1 MVGQHRAFMIQRA
14 MPHRQGSFHGI
25 DHLHAAGMADEAVDL
40 LDPVSMGSQ
49 HPVHGRTQMLAR
61 ERRDSTGED
70 DPQPVRFNAPTH
82 NIQRIGPGVFCGRLY
97 MGETALPAPQD
108 AGRSAITEQ
117 GCGYDVGLGQ
127 VLHPER
133 QRTDLHRDQQHHRAR
148 TGLSKTAGYGQAGG
162 TPGAA
167 QAEDWNARC
176 IPPEPEARHGAGLQA
191 GCGDSR
197 RRDGDDD
204 IDVRSGQPGTV
215 KRILRRSA
223 EQIDRTAQIGLGPF
237 RPGTGLRIPL
247 DRHDRLAM
255 TDTGR
260 FKHLGHSVELR
271 EPFLKEMSSHLGDG
285 GLGQIMG
292 GVSGPDGQQGDGRG
306 HQWLPP
312 LIDLD
317 LEIIPCGYVPKH
329 DACGVGSN
337 RPAGR
342 DFITREAS
350 GLFMRIHPP
359 RRVTRDT
366 SMTSNAAPDRGSAI
380 TLWVGFIIMCV
391 GMFMAI
397 LDIQVVATSLPTI
410 QTAIGVAPDQMSWVQ
425 TAYLIAEV
433 IAIPLTGF
441 LTRALTMRWLFVI
454 AISVFSLASLGC
466 ALSNDFETLIFWR
479 VIQGFSGGTLI
490 PGVFSAVFLL
500 FPQNRQGIATTV
512 AGVLAVLAP
521 TVGPIVG
528 GWITQT
534 YSWHWLF
541 LINLAPGILCAVL
554 AVWLL
559 PREQADAGAVR
570 RLDFASLIL
579 MALALAT
586 LEIALK
592 EAPQRGWASPLVIG
606 LVALSLASGVAFVR
620 RSLTAL
626 HPVVEL
632 KTLSNRSFAI
642 GCVLSFVLGIGLF
655 GSVYL
660 MPVFLAFVRGHGP
673 LAIGMI
679 MLVTGLAQLA
689 TAPVAVVMERRMDA
703 RLMTAMGFALFALGL
718 GLSAF
723 QTTATDFDEMLWPQI
738 LRGVAI
744 MLCLLPPTRL
754 ALGGLPAA
762 QVPDASGLFNLMRN
776 LGGAI
781 GLALIDTVIY
791 GRAPILGREIVARL
805 QAGDVDTAQALGIP
819 ASVFASRIGQ
829 PIDAATAALL
839 EPLVE
844 KLALVQAIN
853 EAWAMISV
861 LTLLALCSVPFA
873 RTRAA
878 ASQT

>member
-1 MVGQHRAFMIQRA
+1 
-14 MPHRQGSFHGI
+14 
-25 DHLHAAGMADEAVDL
+25 
-40 LDPVSMGSQ
+40 
-49 HPVHGRTQMLAR
+49 
-61 ERRDSTGED
+61 
-70 DPQPVRFNAPTH
+70 
-82 NIQRIGPGVFCGRLY
+82 
-97 MGETALPAPQD
+97 
-108 AGRSAITEQ
+108 
-117 GCGYDVGLGQ
+117 
-127 VLHPER
+127 
-133 QRTDLHRDQQHHRAR
+133 
-148 TGLSKTAGYGQAGG
+148 
-162 TPGAA
+162 
-167 QAEDWNARC
+167 
-176 IPPEPEARHGAGLQA
+176 
-191 GCGDSR
+191 
-197 RRDGDDD
+197 
-204 IDVRSGQPGTV
+204 
-215 KRILRRSA
+215 
-223 EQIDRTAQIGLGPF
+223 
-237 RPGTGLRIPL
+237 
-247 DRHDRLAM
+247 
-255 TDTGR
+255 
-260 FKHLGHSVELR
+260 
-271 EPFLKEMSSHLGDG
+271 
-285 GLGQIMG
+285 
-292 GVSGPDGQQGDGRG
+292 
-306 HQWLPP
+306 
-312 LIDLD
+312 
-317 LEIIPCGYVPKH
+317 
-329 DACGVGSN
+329 
-337 RPAGR
+337 
-342 DFITREAS
+342 
-350 GLFMRIHPP
+350 
-359 RRVTRDT
+359 
-366 SMTSNAAPDRGSAI
+366 MTSNDTPEPTRPV
-380 TLWVGFIIMCV
+380 TLWAGFIIMCV

-410 QTAIGVAPDQMSWVQ
+410 QAAIGVAPDQMSWVQ

-441 LTRALTMRWLFVI
+441 LTRAMTMRWLFVV

-466 ALSNDFETLIFWR
+466 ALSNDFTSLIFWR

-500 FPQNRQGIATTV
+500 FPQNRQGIATTI

-541 LINLAPGILCAVL
+541 LINLAPGIVCAVL

-559 PREQADAGAVR
+559 PRDRADPGAVR
-570 RLDFASLIL
+570 RLDFVSLIL

-606 LVALSLASGVAFVR
+606 LAALSLVSGLAFVR
-620 RSLTAL
+620 RSLTAV

-632 KTLSNRSFAI
+632 KTLMNRSFAI

-673 LAIGMI
+673 LAIGTI

-703 RLMTAMGFALFALGL
+703 RLMTAMGFGLFALGL

-723 QTTATDFDEMLWPQI
+723 QTSATDFEEMLWPQI

-754 ALGGLPAA
+754 ALGNLPPS

-791 GRAPILGREIVARL
+791 GRAPVLGREIVARL
-805 QAGDVDTAQALGIP
+805 QAGDVETAQALGIP

-829 PIDAATAALL
+829 PADAGTAALL
-839 EPLVE
+839 TPLVE

-853 EAWAMISV
+853 EAWAMIAL
-861 LTLLALCSVPFA
+861 LTLVALCSVPFA
-873 RTRAA
+873 RAQSI
-878 ASQT
+878 ASPQLQAKAGH